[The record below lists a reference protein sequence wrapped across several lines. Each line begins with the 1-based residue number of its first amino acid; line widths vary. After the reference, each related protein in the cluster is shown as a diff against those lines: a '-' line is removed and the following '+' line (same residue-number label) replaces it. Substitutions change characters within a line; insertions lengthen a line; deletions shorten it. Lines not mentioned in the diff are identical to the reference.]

1 MTTRNQYT
9 VAALYEAANLLED
22 IISDDSNLPAD
33 EATLLSD
40 LAAAE
45 VAAGLDE
52 ARARQVI
59 EFVLNTKGDAG
70 PNGVALLNSTIA
82 AIDAP

>member
-22 IISDDSNLPAD
+22 IIADDNSLPVDANALLAALAAD
-33 EATLLSD
+33 EAT
-40 LAAAE
+40 
-45 VAAGLDE
+45 AGLDT

-59 EFVLNTKGDAG
+59 EYVLNTKGDAG
-70 PNGVALLNSTIA
+70 SNGVDLLNSTIA
-82 AIDAP
+82 QIDA